1 MLKIIILILLGVEIF
16 LRLMALKNDTLRNN
30 IAAVWEENALDF
42 RLNGSKSKMS
52 LALWITFFVLILIC

>member
-30 IAAVWEENALDF
+30 IAAVWEKNALDF

-52 LALWITFFVLILIC
+52 LALWIMFFILILIC

>member
-1 MLKIIILILLGVEIF
+1 MLKIIILIFLGVEIF

-52 LALWITFFVLILIC
+52 LAL

>member
-1 MLKIIILILLGVEIF
+1 MLKIIILIFLGVEIF

-52 LALWITFFVLILIC
+52 LVLWITFFVLILIC